1 MSLYCSVGST
11 ETDLSEQQ
19 LKELLAESLAKLGKR
34 TNVLAVPPDAAGP
47 DCAHVREYAA
57 RAVPH
62 AQLADGC

>member
-34 TNVLAVPPDAAGP
+34 TNVLAKAASTHGP
-47 DCAHVREYAA
+47 AT
-57 RAVPH
+57 
-62 AQLADGC
+62 